1 MKLLIS
7 VINSDDT
14 YSLTDA
20 LVHEGF
26 RATIISTTGG
36 FLREGNATLLIGAED
51 ESVEDA
57 LKVIRANCHARTK
70 EVIPPVPVAGLQEAG
85 AIQRIRVRVG
95 GAVVF
100 IADVE
105 QFVRC

>member
-7 VINSDDT
+7 VVHRDDLYT
-14 YSLTDA
+14 LADA
-20 LVHEGF
+20 LVRKGYC
-26 RATIISTTGG
+26 ATVINTTGG

-51 ESVEDA
+51 ESVADV

-70 EVIPPVPVAGLQEAG
+70 SVIPPVPVAGLQETG
-85 AIQRIRVRVG
+85 AVQRIRVRVG